1 MTMEERA
8 REWDRKHTGH
18 VTAVTDY
25 SFEYVETEFDK
36 KEQSF
41 KEKKKY
47 TVMKCYFFP
56 NQKAFV
62 IFDKFFVIIFIQ
74 S

>member
-36 KEQSF
+36 TEQSF

-47 TVMKCYFFP
+47 TVTKSYFFS
-56 NQKAFV
+56 N
-62 IFDKFFVIIFIQ
+62 
-74 S
+74 

>member
-1 MTMEERA
+1 MTMEERT

-25 SFEYVETEFDK
+25 SFESVETEFAK

-47 TVMKCYFFP
+47 TVMKSYFFQIK
-56 NQKAFV
+56 NLF
-62 IFDKFFVIIFIQ
+62 
-74 S
+74 

>member
-47 TVMKCYFFP
+47 TVMKSYFFQ
-56 NQKAFV
+56 N
-62 IFDKFFVIIFIQ
+62 
-74 S
+74 